1 MEKPRPHMGR
11 GYGFHLA
18 HLQQG
23 AHHNPTGG
31 GRAGPEKESRVP
43 ATHYQPKGAGIVRV
57 PVLLHHITIYATV
70 TTGAA
75 V

>member
-1 MEKPRPHMGR
+1 MASTWLIYNKEHTTIR
-11 GYGFHLA
+11 L
-18 HLQQG
+18 
-23 AHHNPTGG
+23 G

>member
-1 MEKPRPHMGR
+1 MGR

-18 HLQQG
+18 HIYNREHTTIRLV
-23 AHHNPTGG
+23 A
-31 GRAGPEKESRVP
+31 AGPAREGKQSP
-43 ATHYQPKGAGIVRV
+43 GHAHQPKGAGIVRV
-57 PVLLHHITIYATV
+57 PVRLHHITVYATV